1 MEKEILRVENISKSF
16 GGVKALED
24 INLTIS
30 EGETLCLVGE
40 NGSGKST
47 LIKIISGIY
56 SADQGD
62 IYINQHHYNKI
73 KPIESIKEGIQVIYQ
88 DFSLFPNLSV
98 AENLAVNEHISSGK
112 ALVNWKNIRE
122 IAQKGL
128 ENIGISLDLDAEVGS
143 LSTADRQLIAI
154 TKAIMS
160 EAKLIIMDEPT
171 TALTQQEVKSL
182 FKIINDLKAR
192 NISTLFVS
200 HKLNEIREIADRT
213 IIFRN
218 GKKVMDKDAQEL
230 SIESME
236 YYMTGRKLDSVALNS
251 ESDLSD
257 VKPILSA
264 QNLSLTGKYHDVS
277 FDLKP
282 GEILG
287 ITGLLGSGRNALAL
301 SLYGIKPAE
310 SGQVSINGRDVR
322 ITTIQDAKSNNIG
335 FVPEDRVRDGIFLD
349 QTIENNISAN
359 SIDRLIN
366 KFKLVDKDKKHALA
380 ENWIERFNIKT
391 PSRKLLAKKLS
402 GGNQQRVVLAK
413 TLADNPKV
421 LILNSPTV
429 GVDVGSKAEIL
440 KLIRDLANGGMGI
453 LLISDDIPEL
463 MRTCDRIILMQ
474 NGKVKNTY
482 MRDEVDEERLNRAMV
497 GEF

>member
-1 MEKEILRVENISKSF
+1 MENEILRVENINKSF
-16 GGVKALED
+16 GGIRALED
-24 INLTIS
+24 IDLTIS

-62 IYINQHHYNKI
+62 IYINQHHYKKI
-73 KPIESIKEGIQVIYQ
+73 KPIESIKDGIQVIYQ

-112 ALVNWKNIRE
+112 PLVNWKNIRE

-128 ENIGISLDLDAEVGS
+128 ENIGISLDLDAEVGA

-154 TKAIMS
+154 TKAIIS

-171 TALTQQEVKSL
+171 TALTQHEIKSL
-182 FKIINDLKAR
+182 FKIINNLKER

-200 HKLNEIREIADRT
+200 HKLNEIREIADRI

-218 GKKVMDKDAQEL
+218 GKKVMDKAAREV

-236 YYMTGRKLDSVALNS
+236 YYMTGRKLDSDVLCM

-257 VKPILSA
+257 VEPVLSVE
-264 QNLSLTGKYHDVS
+264 NLSLTGKYQDVS

-282 GEILG
+282 GEVLG

-301 SLYGIKPAE
+301 SLYGISPAE
-310 SGQVSINGRDVR
+310 AGRVSIKGKTVEINS
-322 ITTIQDAKSNNIG
+322 IQDAKKNDIG

-349 QTIENNISAN
+349 QSIENNISAN
-359 SIDRLIN
+359 SIDRLVN
-366 KFKLVDKDKKHALA
+366 KLNLLDEDKKQIA
-380 ENWIERFNIKT
+380 
-391 PSRKLLAKKLS
+391 
-402 GGNQQRVVLAK
+402 
-413 TLADNPKV
+413 
-421 LILNSPTV
+421 
-429 GVDVGSKAEIL
+429 
-440 KLIRDLANGGMGI
+440 
-453 LLISDDIPEL
+453 
-463 MRTCDRIILMQ
+463 C
-474 NGKVKNTY
+474 
-482 MRDEVDEERLNRAMV
+482 
-497 GEF
+497 